1 MLLIK
6 GSACGQPVTQP
17 RLHLTSVIG
26 RQHPALPDLHMR
38 PVSALESSDTW
49 LMPEADTLLA
59 MTLDLSKILFCNCT

>member
-6 GSACGQPVTQP
+6 GSACGQPVRQP
-17 RLHLTSVIG
+17 RLHPTSVIG
-26 RQHPALPDLHMR
+26 RQHPALPDLHMH
-38 PVSALESSDTW
+38 PVSAFESCDTW